1 MSLTELSK
9 EQIKK
14 IKEEYPSGTEII
26 VDRMADDPRPV
37 APGTQGTVIAVD
49 DIGTL
54 HCNFNGRQ
62 LGVIPGVDSFHK
74 ANDFFKVRVRQEE
87 EGVVYI
93 KAVSAKDAEK
103 IVQKA
108 WNDGEDFVL
117 NRELSFT
124 ADSKV
129 YSEKEVGEKRFCVE
143 AKSDNISYSRLLQI
157 LQDYVNN
164 DAEAAE
170 EGYVRSILKDICGV
184 NKEEAEQLGLG
195 YLFDAEEEEEEEK

>member
-14 IKEEYPSGTEII
+14 IKEEYPSGAEII

-74 ANDFFKVRVRQEE
+74 KPD
-87 EGVVYI
+87 
-93 KAVSAKDAEK
+93 AVSYD
-103 IVQKA
+103 
-108 WNDGEDFVL
+108 
-117 NRELSFT
+117 
-124 ADSKV
+124 
-129 YSEKEVGEKRFCVE
+129 
-143 AKSDNISYSRLLQI
+143 RLLQI